1 MKIWIQLDFV
11 TGWLE
16 LGTQALDIV
25 TFHATILH
33 PFMETYSETENSSKI
48 QRIIP

>member
-16 LGTQALDIV
+16 LVTQAPDIV
-25 TFHATILH
+25 TFHATVLNT
-33 PFMETYSETENSSKI
+33 FMETYSE
-48 QRIIP
+48 